1 MLFDNFLADK
11 EDRFYFMFAFAV
23 RAWLSL
29 LFFVFVPFLLVHFG
43 YEMRL
48 HQYLIG
54 GASYL
59 LLGLLDFS
67 HAFTKA
73 LKENRLKRWL
83 DIQHNG
89 FRKFR

>member
-29 LFFVFVPFLLVHFG
+29 LFFVFVPFLLIHLG
-43 YEMRL
+43 YEFIPR
-48 HQYLIG
+48 QFFDI
-54 GASYL
+54 AVAYL
-59 LLGLLDFS
+59 LMGILDYS
-67 HAFTKA
+67 SVYVKA
-73 LKENRLKRWL
+73 LNEYRRQRWI

-89 FRKFR
+89 LKKYR

>member
-11 EDRFYFMFAFAV
+11 QDRFYFMFAFAV

-29 LFFVFVPFLLVHFG
+29 LFFVFVPFLLIHFG
-43 YEMRL
+43 YELRL
-48 HQYLIG
+48 HQCLII

-59 LLGLLDFS
+59 MMGLLDFS
-67 HAFTKA
+67 HVFVKA
-73 LKENRLKRWL
+73 LREYRLKRWV

-89 FRKFR
+89 FKNYR